1 MLSEL
6 KLHNFRG
13 FDRHSLPLRE
23 TSIIVGRNNAGKST
37 VVEALRLISVVTE
50 RLTGLNFR
58 EPPLWTELP
67 KRHRGVSPSLSD
79 LGIDFTAI
87 CHRYRDPPARVT
99 ASFEGG
105 ESIDFHV
112 HNTGDGFAVVRDP
125 SGSVVTHKG
134 TARDLDF
141 PQVHILPQVAP
152 LEKDEKILASE
163 DYVRR
168 NLSSPLAPRHF
179 RNQLRI
185 LRGEYRNF
193 RRIAEETWPGLQIR
207 TLQGAR
213 GLPGDTL
220 SLMVRDR
227 DFVAEVGLMGHGLQ
241 MWLQTMWFLARTPEQ
256 TSVVLDEPDVYMHP
270 DLQRKMVR
278 IVKDRFDQVL
288 IATHSIEIM
297 AEVNP
302 SDILV
307 IDRKRRRSDFV
318 DSPPELQS
326 LIDRLGG
333 LLNIHLARLW
343 DARRCLFVEGND
355 LGILQLFHDLIAPD
369 SRIPIDDIPNT
380 SIGGWGGWNYA
391 VGSSIFIR
399 NAVGEEV
406 QVYCLLD
413 SDYHTQASIAERYED
428 AERKDVHLHIWNR
441 KELENYALVPNA
453 ITRVIARRTGGNAP
467 EHSDIVKKI
476 DQIAEGLR
484 KDIFDSYATEL
495 LGEYGADKLKQSN
508 REARSIVDD
517 YFDSYDGRIALV
529 SGKEVIGRLSEWS
542 QQHYG
547 ASFGVMTVAREI
559 RAEEVAEE
567 VRAVLKRIDDGKEI
581 TRALRE
587 EFTVIN

>member
-1 MLSEL
+1 M
-6 KLHNFRG
+6 
-13 FDRHSLPLRE
+13 
-23 TSIIVGRNNAGKST
+23 VGRNNAGKST

-58 EPPLWTELP
+58 VPPLWTELP
-67 KRHRGVSPSLSD
+67 KRQRGVSPSLSD

-99 ASFEGG
+99 ASFVSG

-112 HNTGDGFAVVRDP
+112 DNSGDGFAVVRDS

-141 PQVHILPQVAP
+141 PEVHILPQVAP
-152 LEKDEKILASE
+152 LEKNEKILASE

-179 RNQLRI
+179 RNQLRT
-185 LRGEYRNF
+185 LTGEYRKF
-193 RRIAEETWPGLQIR
+193 RRIAGETWPGLQIR

-288 IATHSIEIM
+288 IATYSIEIM
-297 AEVNP
+297 AEVHP

-307 IDRKRRRSDFV
+307 IDRKRRNSDFV
-318 DSPPELQS
+318 DSPPELQN

-369 SRIPIDDIPNT
+369 SRTPIDDMPNT

-391 VGSSIFIR
+391 VGSSLFIR

-413 SDYHTQASIAERYED
+413 SDYHTHASISLRYED
-428 AERKDVHLHIWNR
+428 AEEKGVHLHVWNR
-441 KELENYALVPNA
+441 KELENYALVPSA
-453 ITRVIARRTGGNAP
+453 IARVIADRTEGDAP
-467 EHSDIVKKI
+467 EQSDIVNKI
-476 DQIAEGLR
+476 GQIAESLR
-484 KDIFDSYATEL
+484 EDIFDSYATEL
-495 LGEYGADKLKQSN
+495 LAEYGADKLKQSN
-508 REARSIVDD
+508 REARAIVDN
-517 YFDSYDGRIALV
+517 YFSFHDGRISLV
-529 SGKEVIGRLSEWS
+529 SGKEVIGRLSQWS
-542 QQHYG
+542 QQQYG

-559 RAEEVAEE
+559 RPEEVAEE
-567 VRAVLKRIDDGKEI
+567 IRAVLEQIDKGRRI
-581 TRALRE
+581 TQALRE
-587 EFTVIN
+587 KYTVIS